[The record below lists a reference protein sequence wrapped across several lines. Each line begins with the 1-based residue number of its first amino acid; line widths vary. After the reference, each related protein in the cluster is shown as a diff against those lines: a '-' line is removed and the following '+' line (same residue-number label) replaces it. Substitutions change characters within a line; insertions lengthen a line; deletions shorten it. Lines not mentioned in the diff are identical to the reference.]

1 MTSTEL
7 ERRIREKLEA
17 GGLLQALDEHKSQFL
32 EFPDGFFAELVL
44 GDGSKLAEV
53 DRIARELRELLRT
66 QGLELDVIVRSI
78 WAVQSVGEPGAKI
91 SVSGGFRA
99 ALTFPVILVSG
110 DARVEVEVNVTFQA
124 LEEIKRKVAEG
135 SLEPRDE
142 KAAMK
147 EVIKEFL
154 KLQLSF
160 GGESYWDPI
169 RYPQQEL
176 NDSALLYLFGHSLV
190 GKK

>member
-1 MTSTEL
+1 M
-7 ERRIREKLEA
+7 
-17 GGLLQALDEHKSQFL
+17 LQALDEHKSQFL